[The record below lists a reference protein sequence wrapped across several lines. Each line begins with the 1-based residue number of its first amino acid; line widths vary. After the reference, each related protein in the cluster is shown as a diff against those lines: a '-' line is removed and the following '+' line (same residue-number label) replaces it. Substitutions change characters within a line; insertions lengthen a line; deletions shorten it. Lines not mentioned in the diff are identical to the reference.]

1 MPKQIPGIRRTPTGW
16 RAYVRVGGQGYW
28 KRFKKHVSLERVK
41 RWRAEVLTAE
51 EAAQDTW
58 REPTF
63 AEDVARYLEA
73 IRAMPTYDW
82 REKDLQHWIDAFGRD
97 RARSTIASSD
107 IRAVLQR
114 WRMTGKDGKPLSES
128 SCNHRRT
135 ALMHLWHVLDGKAA
149 PNPVRDVP
157 RFREPDPQPRG
168 VPFAILQ
175 KVIAAMPPSKTR
187 ARVMVMATTGL
198 PHATLMRLTEGDL
211 DLRAR
216 ALTVP
221 RRRKGAGTK
230 TRVLPLS
237 DDAVAAFKELR
248 TWDAWG
254 PFSRDSLKRSL
265 QRACVAAGV
274 PLMRGYDLRHSFG
287 TEAYKRSGD
296 IRAVQALLDH
306 SDAKLTER
314 YTLAAVDGRMR
325 AALDALPA
333 VARKLPRAKRRR

>member
-1 MPKQIPGIRRTPTGW
+1 MPDGRW
-16 RAYVRVGGQGYW
+16 RAYIRVGGKGTW
-28 KRFKKHVSLERVK
+28 KRFKKTATIEQVK
-41 RWRAEVLTAE
+41 RWRAEILTAE
-51 EAAQDTW
+51 EEAQDTQ
-58 REPTF
+58 RPRTL
-63 AEDVARYLEA
+63 AEDVETYLEA
-73 IRAMPTYDW
+73 IKAMPTYDW
-82 REKDLQHWIDAFGRD
+82 REKDLQQWIEAFGRD
-97 RARSTIASSD
+97 RKRASITSAD
-107 IRAVLQR
+107 IRAVLHR
-114 WRMTGKDGKPLSES
+114 WRLTGKDGKPLSES

-168 VPFAILQ
+168 VPFDQLQ
-175 KVIAAMPPSKTR
+175 RVIAKMPDSKTK
-187 ARVMVMATTGL
+187 ARVLVMATTGL
-198 PHATLMRLTEGDL
+198 PHATLMRLTL
-211 DLRAR
+211 DAFDPKAR
-216 ALTVP
+216 TLIVP

-230 TRVLPLS
+230 ARILPLS
-237 DDAVAAFKELR
+237 DDAVAAFKELTR
-248 TWDAWG
+248 WDAWG

-265 QRACVAAGV
+265 QRACKAAGV

-325 AALDALPA
+325 AALDNLPA
-333 VARKLPRAKRRR
+333 VATQLPKRKRTTK